1 METLIIEEDVVVL
14 MIMFQYLEQG
24 LLGLGACPWECMG
37 AQDRGRK
44 SRRGRE
50 ETLGDVW
57 GKNFGSSGLA
67 SSEKIADGRGHR
79 LLLLCS

>member
-1 METLIIEEDVVVL
+1 MIVL
-14 MIMFQYLEQG
+14 QYLEQG

-44 SRRGRE
+44 PRRGRE
-50 ETLGDVW
+50 KTLSDIRGE
-57 GKNFGSSGLA
+57 NFGSGGLA

-79 LLLLCS
+79 LLLLRS